1 MRALLPLE
9 ILVRTAETGSLTATA
24 RALGLTPAAVSAAL
38 KRLEAEL
45 GTRLF
50 VRSTRHLRLSLQGEQ
65 FLPQAQQMLALWATA
80 QQSAQGQAALGGLL
94 QLSLPSDLGRN
105 VLLPWLD
112 EFLQQHPQLSLRL
125 QVGDRLA
132 DVYRQPVDL
141 AIRYGT
147 PADSS
152 LVALPLLPDN
162 RRVLCAAPAYLA
174 CHGTPQTPAELAE
187 HVCLSYMLA
196 DSQHQQWSF
205 ARDGLQQ
212 SVTLSNRRMADD
224 GDVVRRWALAGVG
237 IAYKSMLDVA
247 DDLMAG
253 RLLPLCPQW
262 QGEAAPLWL
271 ICADRRASGVLAQAL
286 RVFLQ
291 YRLQARWLETQRVLD
306 DAVSAGRGLH

>member
-1 MRALLPLE
+1 MKALHPLD
-9 ILVRTAETGSLTATA
+9 IMVRTAETGSLTAA
-24 RALGLTPAAVSAAL
+24 AHALGLTPAAASAAL

-45 GTRLF
+45 GARLF
-50 VRSTRHLRLSLQGEQ
+50 VRSTRHLRLTPQGEQ

-80 QQSAQGQAALGGLL
+80 RQAAQGQQALYGLL

-112 EFLQQHPQLSLRL
+112 DFLAQHPQLSLRL
-125 QVGDRLA
+125 QMGDRLA

-162 RRVLCAAPAYLA
+162 RRMLCAAPDYLA
-174 CHGTPQTPAELAE
+174 RHGTPQTPAELAS
-187 HVCLSYMLA
+187 HACLSYMLA
-196 DSQHQQWSF
+196 DSPHQRWSF
-205 ARDGLQQ
+205 GRDGQQ
-212 SVTLSNRRMADD
+212 ESITLPGQRMADD
-224 GDVVRRWALAGVG
+224 GDVVRRWALAGKG

-247 DDLMAG
+247 DDLQAG
-253 RLLPLCPQW
+253 RLLPVCPGW

-271 ICADRRASGVLAQAL
+271 ICADRRATGTLAQAL
-286 RVFLQ
+286 RACLLP
-291 YRLQARWLETQRVLD
+291 RLQARWQGVQNLLAAAAEPQR
-306 DAVSAGRGLH
+306 

>member
-1 MRALLPLE
+1 MKALHPLE
-9 ILVRTAETGSLTATA
+9 IVVRTAETGSLTATA
-24 RALGLTPAAVSAAL
+24 RALGLTPAAASAAL
-38 KRLEAEL
+38 KRLETEL
-45 GTRLF
+45 GARLF
-50 VRSTRHLRLSLQGEQ
+50 VRSTRHLRLSPQGEQ

-94 QLSLPSDLGRN
+94 QLSMPSDLGRN

-125 QVGDRLA
+125 QLGDRLA

-174 CHGTPQTPAELAE
+174 RHGTPQTPAELVE

-205 ARDGLQQ
+205 VRDGQQQ

-247 DDLMAG
+247 DDLIAG

-286 RVFLQ
+286 RAFLQ
-291 YRLQARWLETQRVLD
+291 SRLQARWLETQRVLD